1 MDESNETIPTD
12 PPAEMDAEELAE
24 AYQQTVEL
32 LGRLKACE
40 TARASTASTAPKGL
54 ADRVQ
59 KAVRVLRGDPPT
71 TSTDELEE
79 LARLADDGSDD
90 SSNVRVSTS
99 SPDIFLD
106 GREISRSTGRL
117 DRDETSKR
125 GL

>member
-1 MDESNETIPTD
+1 MDESDETIPTD

-71 TSTDELEE
+71 TSTDELKE
-79 LARLADDGSDD
+79 LARLADEGSETLEARAETLQAYLVGELDD
-90 SSNVRVSTS
+90 SD
-99 SPDIFLD
+99 SP
-106 GREISRSTGRL
+106 
-117 DRDETSKR
+117 R
-125 GL
+125 GFQ